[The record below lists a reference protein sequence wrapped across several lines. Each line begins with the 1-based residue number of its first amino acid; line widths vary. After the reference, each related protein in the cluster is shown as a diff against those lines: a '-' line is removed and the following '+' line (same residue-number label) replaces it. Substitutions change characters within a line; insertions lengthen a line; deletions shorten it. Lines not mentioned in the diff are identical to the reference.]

1 MNRGWRP
8 TTAAT
13 AWRSSPAASRSRAAS
28 AGGSGSTVSGRPDER
43 LTEVMGQT
51 SRIDCI
57 FCRIR
62 DGELPAHVVLDE
74 PDVLAFL
81 DARPVFPGHVLV
93 IPRVHYET
101 LPDLPTP
108 LLPILFGAAQRMA
121 VAVPAAMSADGT
133 FVAINNVV

>member
-1 MNRGWRP
+1 M
-8 TTAAT
+8 
-13 AWRSSPAASRSRAAS
+13 AWRSGPAAPRLRAAS
-28 AGGSGSTVSGRPDER
+28 SGGSGSTVSGRPDER

-81 DARPVFPGHVLV
+81 DARPVFPGHVRV

-108 LLPILFGAAQRMA
+108 LIPTLFGAAQRMA
-121 VAVPAAMSADGT
+121 VAVPAAMSARGT
-133 FVAINNVV
+133 VRALQH